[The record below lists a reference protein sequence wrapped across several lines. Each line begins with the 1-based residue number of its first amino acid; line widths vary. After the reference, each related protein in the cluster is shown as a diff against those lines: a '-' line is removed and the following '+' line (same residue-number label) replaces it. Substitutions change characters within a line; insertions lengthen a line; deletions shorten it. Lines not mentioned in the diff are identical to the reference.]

1 MKQTNSL
8 IYVLPKLTQKEIDN
22 LNRFVSM
29 KEMESVNDN
38 LPNKKHQTQTSSLMN
53 LTKHLSILYNML
65 QKTKQKKY
73 LLTDSVRQIL
83 PQEKN
88 RQRPS
93 EKRKLPICVIQIWLS
108 RFIIMNTDG
117 KIPQK
122 ILANQTQQ
130 IRKEVYSMI
139 NSDIPERNIV
149 SAFEN
154 QLM

>member
-1 MKQTNSL
+1 
-8 IYVLPKLTQKEIDN
+8 
-22 LNRFVSM
+22 
-29 KEMESVNDN
+29 
-38 LPNKKHQTQTSSLMN
+38 
-53 LTKHLSILYNML
+53 
-65 QKTKQKKY
+65 
-73 LLTDSVRQIL
+73 
-83 PQEKN
+83 
-88 RQRPS
+88 
-93 EKRKLPICVIQIWLS
+93 
-108 RFIIMNTDG
+108 MNTDG